1 MEILEALVS
10 GLRTGVEG
18 GESRLKLLAIILV
31 AAAEIGEITTVKNS
45 HRGGLDS
52 AETLRSATQAT
63 CTHQY

>member
-31 AAAEIGEITTVKNS
+31 AAAEIDKITTVKNS
-45 HRGGLDS
+45 HHGGLDFD
-52 AETLRSATQAT
+52 ETP
-63 CTHQY
+63 

>member
-45 HRGGLDS
+45 YRGGLDS
-52 AETLRSATQAT
+52 AETL
-63 CTHQY
+63 